1 MSIRYGNLLY
11 ECPSCRGDVLEVQV
25 VAFASITTKGLQ
37 LVRTDGFIELR
48 DGAHM
53 RCRGCGKE
61 GELHAF
67 AANRQRSPDR
77 RRARA

>member
-1 MSIRYGNLLY
+1 MSIRYGNFLY
-11 ECPSCRGDVLEVQV
+11 ECPTCRGDVLEIQV

-61 GELHAF
+61 GELHVF

>member
-61 GELHAF
+61 SELHAF
-67 AANRQRSPDR
+67 AASRQRGPDR